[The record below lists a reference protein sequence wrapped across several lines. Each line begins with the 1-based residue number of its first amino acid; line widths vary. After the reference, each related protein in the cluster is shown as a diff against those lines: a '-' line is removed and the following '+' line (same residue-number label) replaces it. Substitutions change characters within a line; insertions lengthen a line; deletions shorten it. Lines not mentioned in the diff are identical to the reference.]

1 MKKLELYTSY
11 NREEIHDIL
20 SPNTKFTKSAGTWGL
35 QGLVRIENSKDFVFM
50 VTEGTVTA
58 VSKHEFDEGFTEDG
72 VFRWQS
78 QPQNTLKTQKIIDLI
93 NHDEIS
99 NNIFLFYRATPNDD
113 YTYLGTLKYLNHDE
127 DSGGEN
133 EPVNFNWQL
142 INWPINEK
150 TLKEL
155 NIKLEPGL
163 FIEKQ
168 AQKQKFIVSDA
179 PEKKSK
185 KKREGVK
192 KDKFRQL
199 KVYNNPETD
208 KKLKDIG
215 DKGELYIVDYE
226 KERLQNLNKNELADK
241 IKHVSTIN
249 DSAGYD
255 ILSYN
260 EDGTERFIEVKTT
273 KGPIGTD
280 FYISPGELKFSR
292 ENKNFYIYRVYEFV
306 PEDMT
311 GKIYI
316 KQGDVEE
323 NFNLTP
329 LQYKV
334 SL

>member
-11 NREEIHDIL
+11 NREEIHGIL

-35 QGLVRIENSKDFVFM
+35 QGLVRIENSSDFVFM
-50 VTEGTVTA
+50 VTEGTVTV

-72 VFRWQS
+72 VLRWQS
-78 QPQNTLKTQKIIDLI
+78 QPQNTLKTQKVIDLI

-142 INWPINEK
+142 INWPIENNVLEA
-150 TLKEL
+150 L

-163 FIEKQ
+163 DIEKNIQ
-168 AQKQKFIVSDA
+168 EEKFILSEA
-179 PEKKSK
+179 PEKKQK
-185 KKREGVK
+185 KKRNGVK
-192 KDKFRQL
+192 KAKFKQL
-199 KVYNNPETD
+199 KIYNNPEND

-215 DKGELYIVDYE
+215 DKGELYILEYE
-226 KERLQNLNKNELADK
+226 KERLKKLNKTQLAEN
-241 IKHVSTIN
+241 IKHVSALN

-260 EDGTERFIEVKTT
+260 DDGSERFIEVKTT

-280 FYISPGELKFSR
+280 FYISPGELKFSK
-292 ENKNFYIYRVYEFV
+292 ENKNFFIYRVYEFV
-306 PEDMT
+306 PDKMI

-316 KQGDVEE
+316 KQGNVDE

>member
-1 MKKLELYTSY
+1 MG
-11 NREEIHDIL
+11 I
-20 SPNTKFTKSAGTWGL
+20 WG
-35 QGLVRIENSKDFVFM
+35 F
-50 VTEGTVTA
+50 
-58 VSKHEFDEGFTEDG
+58 
-72 VFRWQS
+72 
-78 QPQNTLKTQKIIDLI
+78 
-93 NHDEIS
+93 
-99 NNIFLFYRATPNDD
+99 
-113 YTYLGTLKYLNHDE
+113 
-127 DSGGEN
+127 
-133 EPVNFNWQL
+133 
-142 INWPINEK
+142 
-150 TLKEL
+150 
-155 NIKLEPGL
+155 
-163 FIEKQ
+163 
-168 AQKQKFIVSDA
+168 
-179 PEKKSK
+179 
-185 KKREGVK
+185 K

-260 EDGTERFIEVKTT
+260 EDGSERFIEVKTT

-306 PEDMT
+306 AEDMT

-323 NFNLTP
+323 KACVFIVDKTLD
-329 LQYKV
+329 KGI
-334 SL
+334 

>member
-1 MKKLELYTSY
+1 M
-11 NREEIHDIL
+11 L

-35 QGLVRIENSKDFVFM
+35 QGLVRIENSNDFVFM

-78 QPQNTLKTQKIIDLI
+78 QPQNTLKTKKIIDLI
-93 NHDEIS
+93 NHDEIG
-99 NNIFLFYRATPNDD
+99 NNIFLFYRSTPNDD
-113 YTYLGTLKYLNHDE
+113 YTYLGTLKYLNHDD

-142 INWPINEK
+142 MNWPIEK
-150 TLKEL
+150 NVLQAL

-163 FIEKQ
+163 HIEKNIQ
-168 AQKQKFIVSDA
+168 QEKFILSVA

-185 KKREGVK
+185 KKRDGVK
-192 KDKFRQL
+192 KEKFKQL
-199 KVYNNPETD
+199 KVYNNPEND

-215 DKGELYIVDYE
+215 DKGELYIIEYE
-226 KERLQNLNKNELADK
+226 RERLDKLNKTELADK
-241 IKHVSTIN
+241 IKHVSSIN

-260 EDGTERFIEVKTT
+260 DDGSERFIEVKTT

-280 FYISPGELKFSR
+280 FYISPGELKFSK
-292 ENKNFYIYRVYEFV
+292 ENNNFYIYRVYEFV
-306 PEDMT
+306 PDKMV

-316 KQGDVEE
+316 KQGDVDE

>member
-1 MKKLELYTSY
+1 M
-11 NREEIHDIL
+11 H
-20 SPNTKFTKSAGTWGL
+20 
-35 QGLVRIENSKDFVFM
+35 RIQYRRK
-50 VTEGTVTA
+50 TE
-58 VSKHEFDEGFTEDG
+58 
-72 VFRWQS
+72 
-78 QPQNTLKTQKIIDLI
+78 
-93 NHDEIS
+93 
-99 NNIFLFYRATPNDD
+99 
-113 YTYLGTLKYLNHDE
+113 
-127 DSGGEN
+127 
-133 EPVNFNWQL
+133 
-142 INWPINEK
+142 
-150 TLKEL
+150 
-155 NIKLEPGL
+155 L

-168 AQKQKFIVSDA
+168 AQKQKFIVSEA

-260 EDGTERFIEVKTT
+260 EDGSERFIEVKTT

-306 PEDMT
+306 PEAMT